1 MTAGDMSEEV
11 CRDFEN
17 GRCSRGNRCKFFH
30 PKLPICKDFQ
40 NKGCDRGKC
49 KFLHITREEE
59 QNYETTGILPEH
71 IAEEFKN
78 KRSNGGGMEAQGYGM
93 YGKRRREDNYM
104 MPEMPAISPGL
115 IEENEF
121 LKRKISDLQ
130 HQILDLRQM
139 NDTLYDQNTRYRNQL
154 RSSTSA
160 ATQVVDP
167 YSKTNVGLTS
177 VGTVDVTNRS
187 YYEFN

>member
-1 MTAGDMSEEV
+1 MTADMTEEV

-17 GRCSRGNRCKFFH
+17 GRCTRGNRCKYFH

-40 NKGCDRGKC
+40 NKGCDRAKC
-49 KFLHITREEE
+49 KFLHILREEE
-59 QNYETTGILPEH
+59 QNYETTGVLPEH
-71 IAEEFKN
+71 IVEEFRN
-78 KRSNGGGMEAQGYGM
+78 KRTNGMDSHGYG
-93 YGKRRREDNYM
+93 YGKRRREENYL

-139 NDTLYDQNTRYRNQL
+139 NDTLYEQNTRYRNQL
-154 RSSTSA
+154 RSSASA
-160 ATQVVDP
+160 SQGMDP
-167 YSKTNVGLTS
+167 YSKPSVGLTAI
-177 VGTVDVTNRS
+177 GQLDAHNRS
-187 YYEFN
+187 YYDFN

>member
-1 MTAGDMSEEV
+1 MSEEV

-17 GRCSRGNRCKFFH
+17 GRCGRGDRCKFFH

-49 KFLHITREEE
+49 KFLHILREEE
-59 QNYETTGILPEH
+59 ETYETTGVLPDH
-71 IAEEFKN
+71 INEEFKN
-78 KRSNGGGMEAQGYGM
+78 KRTNEIQGQPEM
-93 YGKRRREDNYM
+93 YGKRRREENYNI
-104 MPEMPAISPGL
+104 MPDVSVMSPGL
-115 IEENEF
+115 IEENEM
-121 LKRKISDLQ
+121 LKRKVTDLQ
-130 HQILDLRQM
+130 RQVLDLRQM

-160 ATQVVDP
+160 TSQVVDP
-167 YSKTNVGLTS
+167 YSKTTAGLTA
-177 VGTVDVTNRS
+177 VNPGDVTNRS